1 MNKQMMNMGE
11 LKQAAGGM
19 KRRLA
24 KLTSMIL
31 VVIIA
36 VCVISS
42 ASACTTFIVGSE
54 VSEDGSHFI
63 GRTGDAPYLWS
74 ASVQHVPGRND
85 AQPLHYVDND
95 TGMEIDLPAKA
106 YSCLITPLHCEYI
119 AENTWWEN
127 GVNEMNVGISSTET
141 INTNDQILAVDPFV
155 DGALSEGNIPV
166 MVLPYV
172 STARE
177 GAERL
182 MELVHTYG
190 MGSAEAVIFVDENE
204 IWYVELYSGHQCA
217 AYRIPENTYA
227 CIGNDAMLSLYDK
240 NDSVNWM
247 ATPEIVETAKAA
259 GTYVEEDGKIN
270 LALSYGTL
278 KRDYSQL
285 RVWAGRRYFN
295 PSTAGEYD
303 VNRQYDICTEPEMKI
318 SLADMFRLSRDRHE
332 GTPQATDLPGSNC
345 RPIGIDRTAE
355 SIFIQM
361 KKGETP
367 MMWCSLCAP
376 EFSLYVPMR
385 ADTTEIPAVMA
396 NEAVTYESD
405 SIYWQQRNIMN
416 IAATDRDAYSSL
428 VRVPFAALEQQWIDR
443 LADMQASDPNVAL
456 ASTVDEAEAAIKDV
470 TASLITRM
478 AELAVANTK
487 SLGKD
492 QAK

>member
-1 MNKQMMNMGE
+1 MKNHSCFRM
-11 LKQAAGGM
+11 LTVLLLAAA
-19 KRRLA
+19 L
-24 KLTSMIL
+24 L
-31 VVIIA
+31 VSIPI
-36 VCVISS
+36 S

-74 ASVQHVPGRND
+74 ASVRRVPARDD
-85 AQPLHYVDND
+85 AEPLHYVDND

-106 YSCLITPLHCEYI
+106 YSCLITPLHGEYI

-141 INTNDQILAVDPFV
+141 INTNAQILAVDPFV
-155 DGALSEGNIPV
+155 DGAMSEGNIPV

-177 GAERL
+177 GAERV

-227 CIGNDAMLSLYDK
+227 CIGNDAMLGLYDEK
-240 NDSVNWM
+240 DSENWM

-259 GTYVEEDGKIN
+259 GTYAEEDGKIN
-270 LALSYGTL
+270 LALSYGTP

-303 VNRQYDICTEPEMKI
+303 VNRQYAICAEPEMQI
-318 SLADMFRLSRDRHE
+318 GLADMFRLSRDRHE

-385 ADTTEIPAVMA
+385 ADATDIPAVLA
-396 NEAVTYESD
+396 NEATTYAPD

-416 IAATDRDAYSSL
+416 IAATDREAYSDL
-428 VRVPFAALEQQWIDR
+428 VRIPFSALEQQWIAR
-443 LADMQASDPNVAL
+443 LAELQSADPDAAL
-456 ASTVDEAEAAIKDV
+456 ADTTAEAEDALQQV

-478 AELAVANTK
+478 AEIAVANTK
-487 SLGKD
+487 NLGKD
-492 QAK
+492 QAN

>member
-1 MNKQMMNMGE
+1 
-11 LKQAAGGM
+11 M
-19 KRRLA
+19 KHTIA
-24 KLTSMIL
+24 KLVALAL
-31 VVIIA
+31 VIVLA
-36 VCVISS
+36 LCTMSS
-42 ASACTTFIVGSE
+42 AFACTTFIVGSE

-74 ASVQHVPGRND
+74 ASVRRVPGRDD

-106 YSCLITPLHCEYI
+106 YSCLITPLHGEYI

-127 GVNEMNVGISSTET
+127 GVNDMNVGISSTET

-155 DGALSEGNIPV
+155 NGALSEGNIPV
-166 MVLPYV
+166 LVLPYV

-177 GAERL
+177 GAERV
-182 MELVHTYG
+182 MDLVHTYG

-227 CIGNDAMLSLYDK
+227 CIGNDAMLGLYDK
-240 NDSVNWM
+240 DDAENWM
-247 ATPEIVETAKAA
+247 ATPEIVDTAKAA

-270 LALSYGTL
+270 LALSYGTA

-295 PSTAGEYD
+295 PSTADAYD
-303 VNRQYDICTEPEMKI
+303 VNRQYAICAEPEMKI
-318 SLADMFRLSRDRHE
+318 GLADMFRLSRDRHE

-361 KKGETP
+361 KKGKTP

-376 EFSLYVPMR
+376 EFSLYLPMR
-385 ADTTEIPAVMA
+385 SDATEIPAVLA
-396 NEAVTYESD
+396 NEAVTYAPD

-416 IAATDRDAYSSL
+416 IAASDREAYSDL

-443 LADMQASDPNVAL
+443 IAELLAADPNAAL
-456 ASTVDEAEAAIKDV
+456 ANTVDEAEAAINGV

-478 AELAVANTK
+478 AEIAVANTR

-492 QAK
+492 QAH

>member
-1 MNKQMMNMGE
+1 MKKFSCFRM
-11 LKQAAGGM
+11 LTVLLLVAAM
-19 KRRLA
+19 
-24 KLTSMIL
+24 
-31 VVIIA
+31 VVCIPI
-36 VCVISS
+36 S

-74 ASVQHVPGRND
+74 ASVRRVPARDD
-85 AQPLHYVDND
+85 AEPLHYVDND
-95 TGMEIDLPAKA
+95 TGLEIDLPAKA
-106 YSCLITPLHCEYI
+106 YSCLITPLHGEYI

-141 INTNDQILAVDPFV
+141 INTNAQILAVDPFV

-177 GAERL
+177 GAERV
-182 MELVHTYG
+182 MDLVHTYG

-227 CIGNDAMLSLYDK
+227 CIGNDAMLGLYDET
-240 NDSVNWM
+240 DSENWM

-259 GTYVEEDGKIN
+259 GTYTEEDGKIN
-270 LALSYGTL
+270 LALSYGTP

-303 VNRQYDICTEPEMKI
+303 VNHQYAICAEPEMQI
-318 SLADMFRLSRDRHE
+318 GLADMFRLSRDRHE

-361 KKGETP
+361 KKGQTP

-385 ADTTEIPAVMA
+385 ADAADIPDVLA
-396 NEAVTYESD
+396 NEATTYEPD

-416 IAATDRDAYSSL
+416 IAATDREAYSDL
-428 VRVPFAALEQQWIDR
+428 VRIPFAAMEQQWIEEMSKLQTADPDAA
-443 LADMQASDPNVAL
+443 LAD
-456 ASTVDEAEAAIKDV
+456 TVEEAEDAIQQV

-478 AELAVANTK
+478 AENAVANTK
-487 SLGKD
+487 NLGKD
-492 QAK
+492 QAI

>member
-1 MNKQMMNMGE
+1 
-11 LKQAAGGM
+11 M
-19 KRRLA
+19 KHAIA
-24 KLTSMIL
+24 KLVALAL
-31 VVIIA
+31 VIVLA
-36 VCVISS
+36 LCTMSS
-42 ASACTTFIVGSE
+42 AFACTTFIVGSE

-74 ASVQHVPGRND
+74 ASVRRVPGRDD

-106 YSCLITPLHCEYI
+106 YSCLITPLHGEYI

-127 GVNEMNVGISSTET
+127 GVNDMNVGISSTET

-155 DGALSEGNIPV
+155 NGALSEGNIPV
-166 MVLPYV
+166 LVLPYV

-177 GAERL
+177 GAERV
-182 MELVHTYG
+182 MDLVHTYG

-227 CIGNDAMLSLYDK
+227 CIGNDAMLGLYDK
-240 NDSVNWM
+240 DDAENWM
-247 ATPEIVETAKAA
+247 ATPEIVDTAKAA

-270 LALSYGTL
+270 LALSYGTA

-295 PSTAGEYD
+295 PSTAGAYD
-303 VNRQYDICTEPEMKI
+303 VNRQYAICAEPEMKI
-318 SLADMFRLSRDRHE
+318 GLADMFRLSRDRHE

-385 ADTTEIPAVMA
+385 SDATEIPAVLA
-396 NEAVTYESD
+396 NEAVTYTPD

-416 IAATDRDAYSSL
+416 IAATDREAYSDL

-443 LADMQASDPNVAL
+443 MAELLTADPNAAL
-456 ASTVDEAEAAIKDV
+456 ANTVDEAKAAINGV
-470 TASLITRM
+470 TASLITSM
-478 AELAVANTK
+478 AENAVANTK

-492 QAK
+492 QAH

>member
-1 MNKQMMNMGE
+1 
-11 LKQAAGGM
+11 M
-19 KRRLA
+19 KRTSLFR
-24 KLTSMIL
+24 KLTAMLL
-31 VVIIA
+31 VA
-36 VCVISS
+36 VLTVCAVSS
-42 ASACTTFIVGSE
+42 ALACTTFIVGSE
-54 VSEDGSHFI
+54 VSKDGSHFI

-74 ASVQHVPGRND
+74 ASVRRVPGRD
-85 AQPLHYVDND
+85 DTQPLHYTDND
-95 TGMEIDLPAKA
+95 TGLAIDLPAMA
-106 YSCLITPLHCEYI
+106 YSCLITPLHGEYI

-155 DGALSEGNIPV
+155 EGALSEGNIPV
-166 MVLPYV
+166 LVLPYI

-177 GAERL
+177 GAERV
-182 MELVHTYG
+182 MDLVHTYG
-190 MGSAEAVIFVDENE
+190 MGSAEAVIFIDENE

-227 CIGNDAMLSLYDK
+227 CIGNDAMLGLYDK
-240 NDSVNWM
+240 DDTENWM

-270 LALSYGTL
+270 LALSYGTP

-295 PSTAGEYD
+295 PGTAGEYD
-303 VNRQYDICTEPEMKI
+303 VNRQYEICAEPEMKI
-318 SLADMFRLSRDRHE
+318 GLDDMFRLSRDRHE

-361 KKGETP
+361 KKGEVP

-385 ADTTEIPAVMA
+385 ADAAEIPAVMA
-396 NEAVTYESD
+396 NEATTYAPD

-416 IAATDRDAYSSL
+416 IAATDREAYSDL
-428 VRVPFAALEQQWIDR
+428 VRVPFTELEQQWIAR
-443 LADMQASDPNVAL
+443 LAELRAADPDAAL
-456 ASTVDEAEAAIKDV
+456 ADVIGEAEAAINSV

-478 AELAVANTK
+478 AEIAVANTK
-487 SLGKD
+487 NLGKD

>member
-1 MNKQMMNMGE
+1 MRTNKTC
-11 LKQAAGGM
+11 
-19 KRRLA
+19 RLTA
-24 KLTSMIL
+24 MVLTLIL
-31 VVIIA
+31 A
-36 VCVISS
+36 VCALSS
-42 ASACTTFIVGSE
+42 AFACTTFIVGSE

-74 ASVQHVPGRND
+74 ASVERIPGRDD

-106 YSCLITPLHCEYI
+106 YSCLITPLHGAYI

-155 DGALSEGNIPV
+155 TDGLSEGNIPV
-166 MVLPYV
+166 MVLHYV

-182 MELVHTYG
+182 MELVHTRG
-190 MGSAEAVIFVDENE
+190 MGSAEAVIFIDENE

-227 CIGNDAMLSLYDK
+227 CIGNDAMLGLYDK
-240 NDSVNWM
+240 DDSANWM
-247 ATPEIVETAKAA
+247 ATPEIIETAKAA
-259 GTYVEEDGKIN
+259 GTCVEEDGKIN
-270 LALSYGTL
+270 LALSYGTA

-295 PSTAGEYD
+295 PGTAGDYD
-303 VNRQYDICTEPEMKI
+303 VNHQYTICTEPEMKI
-318 SLADMFRLSRDRHE
+318 GLADMFRLSRDRHE

-367 MMWCSLCAP
+367 LMWCSLCAP

-385 ADTTEIPAVMA
+385 ADATEIPAVLA
-396 NEAVTYESD
+396 NASTTYEPD

-416 IAATDRDAYSSL
+416 IATTDRETYADL
-428 VRVPFAALEQQWIDR
+428 VHVPFAELEQQWIEHATG
-443 LADMQASDPNVAL
+443 LQQADPNAAL
-456 ASTVDEAEAAIKDV
+456 AATVDEAEAAIRDV

-478 AELAVANTK
+478 AEISVANTRN
-487 SLGKD
+487 LGKD
-492 QAK
+492 QAN

>member
-1 MNKQMMNMGE
+1 
-11 LKQAAGGM
+11 M
-19 KRRLA
+19 KKKSYFRM
-24 KLTSMIL
+24 LTAL
-31 VVIIA
+31 VLIVAMAIGTA
-36 VCVISS
+36 VS
-42 ASACTTFIVGSE
+42 ASACTTFIVGNE

-74 ASVQHVPGRND
+74 ASVRRVPGRDD

-95 TGMEIDLPAKA
+95 TGLEIDLPARA
-106 YSCLITPLHCEYI
+106 YSCLITPLHGEYI
-119 AENTWWEN
+119 AENTWWED

-141 INTNDQILAVDPFV
+141 INTNDKILAVDPFV

-177 GAERL
+177 GAERV
-182 MELVHTYG
+182 MDLVHTYG

-227 CIGNDAMLSLYDK
+227 CIGNDAMLGLYDAE
-240 NDSVNWM
+240 DTDNWM
-247 ATPEIVETAKAA
+247 ATPEIIETAKAA
-259 GTYVEEDGKIN
+259 GSYVEENGKIN
-270 LALSYGTL
+270 LALSYGTP

-303 VNRQYDICTEPEMKI
+303 VNRQYDICTEPEMQI
-318 SLADMFRLSRDRHE
+318 GLADMFRLSRDRHE

-385 ADTTEIPAVMA
+385 ADAEEIPAVLA
-396 NEAVTYESD
+396 NEATTYD
-405 SIYWQQRNIMN
+405 PASIYWQQRSIMN
-416 IAATDRDAYSSL
+416 IAATDREEYSDM
-428 VRVPFAALEQQWIDR
+428 VRVPFSALEQQWIDR
-443 LADMQASDPNVAL
+443 MAELQNADPDAAL
-456 ASTVDEAEAAIKDV
+456 AETTQEAEDAIMQV

-487 SLGKD
+487 NLGKD
-492 QAK
+492 QAV